1 MDTSAPYLVHT
12 ISVVVTAEHHDPSI
26 LSPLFLQSNQIVP
39 DDWKVVK
46 SETATQS
53 STVQYNN
60 KILLKM
66 DASDLEIQEAVEGPF
81 RENYDIHS
89 IADAYISK
97 VPNAPYRDLGLN
109 CMVGIRVANP
119 EQWMQQRFLSSGP
132 WLKGDPDLHPIQTTL
147 AVQEED
153 DLLYLFSFYPGEM
166 KNNQTEESERIV
178 VVVVN
183 IHHQGLLSADSIREA
198 IRRWP
203 KRQAFILATLERVLE
218 DP

>member
-1 MDTSAPYLVHT
+1 MDTSAPYLLHS

-26 LSPLFLQSNQIVP
+26 LSPLFLESNRIVP
-39 DDWKVVK
+39 GDWKVVK
-46 SETATQS
+46 SETATLS
-53 STVQYNN
+53 SSVQYN

-66 DASDLEIQEAVEGPF
+66 DASNLEIQEAVEGPF

-109 CMVGIRVANP
+109 CMVGVRVANP
-119 EQWMQQRFLSSGP
+119 EQWMQRRFLSSGP
-132 WLKGDPDLHPIQTTL
+132 WLKGDPDLHPVHTTL
-147 AVQEED
+147 AVQEDD
-153 DLLYLFSFYPGEM
+153 DLLYLFSFYPGAM

-178 VVVVN
+178 VVTVN
-183 IHHQGLLSADSIREA
+183 VHHQGLLSADSIQEA

-203 KRQAFILATLERVLE
+203 KRQAFILATLERVLVG
-218 DP
+218 P